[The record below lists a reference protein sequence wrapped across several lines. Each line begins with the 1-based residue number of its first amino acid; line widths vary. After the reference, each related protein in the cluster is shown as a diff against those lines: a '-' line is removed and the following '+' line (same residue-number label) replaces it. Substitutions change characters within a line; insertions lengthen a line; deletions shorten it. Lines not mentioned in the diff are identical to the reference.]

1 MDKLDENI
9 IGEDTPTVIDLNNK
23 MLTEEDWLSFSA
35 NMNYIMGRLFGGPY
49 RAGSSVPLKVRGTEQ
64 QVGAF
69 LAALQREKKYL
80 EKYVKYGLDNP
91 MTYKSKY
98 QLNNAVTSFERETGI
113 TWPFK

>member
-1 MDKLDENI
+1 MDSL
-9 IGEDTPTVIDLNNK
+9 IGEDTPIVINLNNK
-23 MLTEEDWLSFSA
+23 VLIEEDWMSFAA
-35 NMNYIMGRLFGGPY
+35 NMKYIMGRLFGSPG
-49 RAGSSVPLKVRGTEQ
+49 RGGSSVPLKVRGTEH

-69 LAALQREKKYL
+69 LAALQREKRYL

-98 QLNNAVTSFERETGI
+98 QLNHAVTNFERETGI